1 MPISAPIMKSA
12 KIIVNKAL
20 MTRGRPNK
28 LGWRP
33 LKKYMLLL
41 PLTKET
47 AFNKVEWT
55 KSS

>member
-1 MPISAPIMKSA
+1 MKSA